1 MSQRPFYFVLG
12 CTAVLLSLGAISSAC
27 SAGSRERTFNN
38 GEGGSGAGSGSSSTS
53 NGSSGCVFG
62 CGNGGGGG
70 SSVGNACS
78 ADLQSVTDENGTVLM
93 TCPSDQGCFQGQCVP
108 ACEAAAKT
116 QGSIGCDYFAP
127 DPPFYA
133 NGSGPSNYWGT
144 CYAVFLA
151 NTWSRP
157 VKITV
162 ERDGQTFDA
171 TQFGRIPKGTGAS
184 TTYDPIPATGLPPNE
199 VAVLFLS
206 HQPGAKHDL
215 GSPLTCPVTP
225 AVTFDAAIQG
235 SGSGGKAFRVSTDTP
250 VTAYDIL
257 PYGGAKSYL
266 PSASLLLPF
275 TSWGTNYYTVAPHP
289 QGGGQLWTMLVGT
302 VDGTK
307 LSVLPSTNL
316 PGGGA
321 LPTANAG
328 QTNNFVINKGEMIQW
343 IGADPTGTIF
353 QSDQPVG
360 VWAGSTYLGVG
371 TQTSPGGGGQESAH
385 QQILPISALG
395 SEYVGANVVTRLASL
410 GSESIPYRLL
420 GVVDG
425 TQLTWD
431 PAPPAGAPAT
441 LNAGQVAEFETQ
453 ALFTVRSQDGDHP
466 FAMTHYMPGRP
477 PNGRPGCGPEYG
489 GGNCDLGDEEW
500 VFSLPPAQFL
510 QRYVFFTDPTYA
522 TTNLVITRVA
532 GAKGF
537 EPVNIACLGEVTGW
551 QAVGS
556 SGQYEVAHVDL
567 IRGFNAVTPACNT
580 SRHEATSNG
589 KFGITVWGTDWYASY
604 GYPAGGNVGTINNV
618 VVPPVPN

>member
-1 MSQRPFYFVLG
+1 MSHRPLYFVLG
-12 CTAVLLSLGAISSAC
+12 CSAVLLGFGVLSGAC
-27 SAGSRERTFNN
+27 SASTPDRTFKN
-38 GEGGSGAGSGSSSTS
+38 GEGGSGASSTS
-53 NGSSGCVFG
+53 STSSGMSSGCVFG
-62 CGNGGGGG
+62 CGTGGGGG
-70 SSVGNACS
+70 GAVGTACS
-78 ADLQSVTDENGTVLM
+78 ADLQSVTDENGNVQF
-93 TCPSDQGCFQGQCVP
+93 TCPSDQGCFQGQCIP
-108 ACEAAAKT
+108 ACEAASKT
-116 QGSIGCDYFAP
+116 QGSIGCDYYAP

-133 NGSGPSNYWGT
+133 NGTGPSGYFGT

-162 ERDGQTFDA
+162 ERDGQTYDA
-171 TQFGRIPKGTGAS
+171 TQFGRIPKGQGAS
-184 TTYDPIPATGLPPNE
+184 TVYDTIPATGLPPNE

-206 HQPGAKHDL
+206 HQPGAKHEL

-225 AVTFDAAIQG
+225 AVTVDAAIQG
-235 SGSGGKAFRVSTDTP
+235 SGNGGKAFRVSTDTP

-275 TSWGTNYYTVAPHP
+275 TSWGTNYYTVAPHA
-289 QGGGQLWTMLVGT
+289 QGGGKLWTMLVGT

-307 LSVLPSTNL
+307 LSVLPATTL
-316 PGGGA
+316 PGGGG
-321 LPTANAG
+321 LGTASAG
-328 QTNNFVINKGEMIQW
+328 QTNNFTINKGEMIQW

-360 VWAGSTYLGVG
+360 VWAGSTYLGVS

-395 SEYVGANVVTRLASL
+395 SEYVGANVVTRLSNL
-410 GSESIPYRLL
+410 GAESIPYRLL

-425 TQLTWD
+425 TQLVWD
-431 PAPPAGAPAT
+431 PSQPAGAPST
-441 LNAGQVAEFETQ
+441 LNAGQVAEFETKN
-453 ALFTVRSQDGDHP
+453 LFKVSSQDADHP
-466 FAMTHYMPGRP
+466 FALTHYMPGRP
-477 PNGRPGCGPEYG
+477 PSSRPGCSPEYG
-489 GGNCDLGDEEW
+489 SCELGDEEW

-522 TTNLVITRVA
+522 TTTLVITRVA
-532 GAKGF
+532 GPNGF
-537 EPVNIACLGEVTGW
+537 EDVEVACLGKVAGW
-551 QAVGS
+551 MPVGS

-567 IRGFNAVTPACNT
+567 TRAFNPVTAACNT
-580 SRHEATSNG
+580 SRHEATSAG
-589 KFGITVWGTDWYASY
+589 KFGVTVWGTDWFASY